1 MKKDTVTQV
10 CDKYRIQIK
19 LKSKKISFYSL
30 ATGDE
35 AVLYFNC
42 DLPRRSQRSKINFF
56 TPFINPGKTK
66 IVLAMSY
73 GETDGWTDE
82 KYHSLVLVDLV

>member
-35 AVLYFNC
+35 AELFFNC
-42 DLPRRSQRSKINFF
+42 DLPRRS
-56 TPFINPGKTK
+56 
-66 IVLAMSY
+66 
-73 GETDGWTDE
+73 
-82 KYHSLVLVDLV
+82 

>member
-1 MKKDTVTQV
+1 MWKKFDRQNQLFHMKKDTVTQV

-35 AVLYFNC
+35 AELFFNC
-42 DLPRRSQRSKINFF
+42 DLPRRS
-56 TPFINPGKTK
+56 
-66 IVLAMSY
+66 
-73 GETDGWTDE
+73 
-82 KYHSLVLVDLV
+82 